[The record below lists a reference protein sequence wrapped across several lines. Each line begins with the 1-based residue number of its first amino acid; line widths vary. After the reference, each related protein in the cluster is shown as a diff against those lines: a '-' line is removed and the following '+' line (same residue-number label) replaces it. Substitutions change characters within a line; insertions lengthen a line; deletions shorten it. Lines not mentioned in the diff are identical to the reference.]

1 MPIKNETTR
10 RLHASEWSDDDIS
23 ATAVNEQTRLLFT
36 QGQLGQVASF
46 GVACAILL
54 IFSGDVPFP
63 TLAMW
68 FSATILLSALR
79 SWLVAQFWR
88 REPPDSDLTRWRRLF
103 FAGAIGT
110 AALFSASW
118 WLLAPYGGF
127 EQHVLLAFMFGGL
140 SLGAVAVLGMTLK
153 LYAVYVGTLCLP
165 GMLWMFFQ
173 SSFPHMAMAGLTCIF
188 FVALLCAGR
197 GHQRTLMRIMALSS
211 ANQTL
216 SEQQARLS
224 DFATM
229 GADLFW
235 ESDAQGRFKYLSEG
249 YQGLTGIVANEM
261 LGQSIVSS
269 ARPAL
274 LPAEHMTAIDAS
286 GAYLPVHDHSIDWN
300 LPDGRAVVLLCNAV
314 PISDDLAGFR
324 GFRGTVR
331 DVTEQHRL
339 AERLKHQATHD
350 DLTELSNRREF
361 ERRLELMLQSAQ
373 QGKASHAVCFVDLDQ
388 FKIVNDTCGHAAGDA
403 LLRRIAQD
411 LLQRLRRRDTLA
423 RLGGDEF
430 GILLEHCQPDDALA
444 LAHEVRRTIADIR
457 FQWQEHVFKTSA
469 SIGLVT
475 IGANSGDLAAVM
487 MAADSACYA
496 AKEAGR
502 NRVNVYEID
511 AQKPLQQQ
519 QEGQWATRLNEALDN
534 DRFVLLAQPLLSL
547 NSEATNTAESP
558 THFELL
564 LRMRAADDSLIAPAA
579 FLPAVERHKL
589 ATRVDR
595 WTVGA
600 AFRALLISS
609 ARLNAIDMCSI
620 NLSGQS
626 LTDEDFIDYLSQQF
640 RDHVLLAHKI
650 CFEIDETA
658 ALGNLN
664 ATIGFMQRLRRFGC
678 RFAIDDFGAGVTSFA
693 YLRNLPVD
701 YIKIDGELVHNIA
714 DDEIDFA
721 MVKSIHAMS
730 RVMGKQTVAKY
741 VENASTLRSLR
752 AIGVD
757 FAQGHAIGKAQP
769 MAAFGLGGKLFK
781 LEAAADLA

>member
-10 RLHASEWSDDDIS
+10 RRQASRWGDKDIS
-23 ATAVNEQTRLLFT
+23 AAVMNEQTRLLFT
-36 QGQLGQVASF
+36 HGQLGQVVTVA
-46 GVACAILL
+46 VACAMVLV
-54 IFSGDVPFP
+54 FFTHAPFE
-63 TLAMW
+63 TLAIW
-68 FSATILLSALR
+68 FCPIVVLCAWR
-79 SWLVAQFWR
+79 SWLVAQFHSR
-88 REPPDSDLTRWRRLF
+88 KPSDAELARWRRLF
-103 FAGAIGT
+103 FTGAIGT
-110 AALFSASW
+110 ATLFSASW
-118 WLLAPYGGF
+118 WLLAPYGEF

-140 SLGAVAVLGMTLK
+140 SLGAVAVLGSTLS
-153 LYAVYVGTLCLP
+153 LYISYVAVLCLP

-173 SSFPHMAMAGLTCIF
+173 SSFSYLAMGGLTLIF
-188 FVALLCAGR
+188 FSALVVVGR
-197 GHQRTLMRIMALSS
+197 GHQRTLMRIMTLSS
-211 ANQTL
+211 ANQAL

-249 YQGLTGIVANEM
+249 YQGLTGITASEM
-261 LGQSIVSS
+261 LGQPISS
-269 ARPAL
+269 STQPAL
-274 LPAEHMTAIDAS
+274 LPAEYMAAAAAS

-300 LPDGRAVVLLCNAV
+300 LPDGRAIVLLCNAV
-314 PISDDLAGFR
+314 AISDDVAGFR

-331 DVTEQHRL
+331 DVTEQHCL
-339 AERLKHQATHD
+339 AEELKHQATHD

-361 ERRLELMLQSAQ
+361 ERRLQVMLQSAQ
-373 QGKASHAVCFVDLDQ
+373 QGKVSHAVCFVDLDQ

-403 LLRRIAQD
+403 LLQRIAQD

-444 LAHEVRRTIADIR
+444 LAQEVCSTVAGIR
-457 FQWQEHVFKTSA
+457 FQWQEHVFKVSA
-469 SIGLVT
+469 SIGLVA
-475 IGANSGDLAAVM
+475 IDANSGDLAAVM

-502 NRVNVYEID
+502 NRVHVYETD
-511 AQKPLQQQ
+511 AQMPLQQQ
-519 QEGQWATRLNEALDN
+519 HEGQWATRLHEALDN

-547 NSEATNTAESP
+547 NSPATDGVESP

-564 LRMRAADDSLIAPAA
+564 LRMRAADDRLIAPAA

-595 WTVGA
+595 WAVGA

-609 ARLNAIDMCSI
+609 ARLSAIDMCSI

-626 LTDEDFIDYLSQQF
+626 LADEDFIDYLSQYF
-640 RDHVLLAHKI
+640 REHVLLARKI

-658 ALGNLN
+658 ALANLN

-721 MVKSIHAMS
+721 LVKSIHAMS

-741 VENASTLRSLR
+741 VENASTLRCLR